1 MIYVEKQLV
10 CCQELVN
17 DWSFLIIMIIT
28 IDYTELSSYMYQSIT
43 NIYVVMTITTELN
56 ICIWLCDCSCQA
68 SKKCFQIK
76 LILILINTA
85 KNEILVK
92 TDRDW
97 TKTDKTDQDHSK
109 QLPYIP
115 TNSVLSLV
123 GNDVRYTACDWLV
136 LIRACY
142 G

>member
-17 DWSFLIIMIIT
+17 DWSFLVIMLIK
-28 IDYTELSSYMYQSIT
+28 IDYAKLASYMYQSIT
-43 NIYVVMTITTELN
+43 NIYVVMNITTKLL

-68 SKKCFQIK
+68 SKYCFQIK

-92 TDRDW
+92 TDKDW
-97 TKTDKTDQDHSK
+97 TKTDQDHSK

-123 GNDVRYTACDWLV
+123 GNDVSYTACDWLV
-136 LIRACY
+136 LVRACHC
-142 G
+142 